1 MVRLLQMR
9 AAYYGQI
16 FLKGN
21 RMKTLVRMMLC
32 LMISFTLIE
41 LPIMKSAHASM
52 ITTNEVVT
60 EMTRAQSQEKLAN
73 FMDRKDVQEQ
83 MVRFGVSPEEA
94 SKRVASLSDAELRKI
109 AGEIDKSTVG
119 GDVGGILVLVLIV
132 ILIIYF
138 AKRI

>member
-1 MVRLLQMR
+1 
-9 AAYYGQI
+9 
-16 FLKGN
+16 
-21 RMKTLVRMMLC
+21 MLC

-41 LPIMKSAHASM
+41 LPVMKSAHASM

-60 EMTRAQSQEKLAN
+60 EMTRAQSQGKVAN
-73 FMDRKDVQEQ
+73 FMDRKDVQNQ
-83 MVRFGVSPEEA
+83 MVKFGVSPEEA
-94 SKRVASLSDAELRKI
+94 SKRVAGLSDAELRKI

-119 GDVGGILVLVLIV
+119 GDVGGILVIVLLV